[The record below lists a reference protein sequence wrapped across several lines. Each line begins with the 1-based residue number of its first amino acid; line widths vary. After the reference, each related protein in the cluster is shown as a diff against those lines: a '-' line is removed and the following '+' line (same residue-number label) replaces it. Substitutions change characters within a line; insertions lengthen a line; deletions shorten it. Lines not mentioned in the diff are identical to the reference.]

1 MQPSERIT
9 TAVTAT
15 TTVTAVTTPPGVA
28 PPAAVPAPGAGAG
41 AAAARAYA
49 ESVARTRW
57 GGPGREVRE
66 EDVVDLLL
74 VVSELV
80 TNAIR
85 HGDGLAGFE
94 ARPTEEGLWIAVHDN
109 SAVVPRAAYAFPTTH
124 PGGGYG
130 WPLVARLAR
139 DIVVHLRP
147 GGGKTI
153 SALVPL
159 RAADAP

>member
-1 MQPSERIT
+1 MEPADRTST
-9 TAVTAT
+9 TAG
-15 TTVTAVTTPPGVA
+15 VTTASTRPA
-28 PPAAVPAPGAGAG
+28 PVPAPGARGG
-41 AAAARAYA
+41 AAGARAYA
-49 ESVARTRW
+49 ESVARTAW

-94 ARPTEEGLWIAVHDN
+94 ARPTPEGIRIAVHDN
-109 SAVVPRAAYAFPTTH
+109 SAVVPRAAYAFPTARTG
-124 PGGGYG
+124 GGGYG

-139 DIVVHLRP
+139 DIAVDPRP
-147 GGGKTI
+147 QGGKTI

-159 RAADAP
+159 RVAPGAP

>member
-1 MQPSERIT
+1 MEQAERTSTSAAAT
-9 TAVTAT
+9 TA
-15 TTVTAVTTPPGVA
+15 PPCPA
-28 PPAAVPAPGAGAG
+28 PPAVLERGGGGG
-41 AAAARAYA
+41 AADARAYA
-49 ESVARTRW
+49 ESVARTVW

-85 HGDGLAGFE
+85 HGEGLAGFE
-94 ARPTEEGLWIAVHDN
+94 VRPTAEGLWIVVHDN
-109 SAVVPRAAYAFPTTH
+109 SSVVPPAAYAFPTTH

-130 WPLVARLAR
+130 WPLVTRLAR
-139 DIVVHLRP
+139 DITVEPRP

-153 SALVPL
+153 GALVPL
-159 RAADAP
+159 RVAPTP

>member
-1 MQPSERIT
+1 MEPADRTTT
-9 TAVTAT
+9 TAAT
-15 TTVTAVTTPPGVA
+15 TTA
-28 PPAAVPAPGAGAG
+28 PPRLAPFVVPAPGTGAG

-49 ESVARTRW
+49 ETVARTVW

-94 ARPTEEGLWIAVHDN
+94 ARPTEEGLWIAVHDH
-109 SAVVPRAAYAFPTTH
+109 SARVPRAAYAFPTTH

-130 WPLVARLAR
+130 WPLVARLTR
-139 DIVVHLRP
+139 DVAVDVRP
-147 GGGKTI
+147 QGGKTI

-159 RAADAP
+159 RAARTP

>member
-1 MQPSERIT
+1 MRPADRT
-9 TAVTAT
+9 TTPRTAVTA
-15 TTVTAVTTPPGVA
+15 PPDL
-28 PPAAVPAPGAGAG
+28 PPFAVPAPGTGAG

-85 HGDGLAGFE
+85 HGDGLTGFE
-94 ARPTEEGLWIAVHDN
+94 VRPTDEGLWIAVHDN
-109 SAVVPRAAYAFPTTH
+109 SAVVPRDAYSFPTTH

-139 DIVVHLRP
+139 DVAVYLRP

-159 RAADAP
+159 RAAAAG

>member
-1 MQPSERIT
+1 MEPADRTTT
-9 TAVTAT
+9 TAAT
-15 TTVTAVTTPPGVA
+15 TA
-28 PPAAVPAPGAGAG
+28 PPRLAPFAQPAPGAG

-49 ESVARTRW
+49 ESVARTVW

-85 HGDGLAGFE
+85 HGGGLAGFE
-94 ARPTEEGLWIAVHDN
+94 ALPTEEGLRIAVHDH
-109 SAVVPRAAYAFPTTH
+109 SAVVPRAVYAFPATH

-130 WPLVARLAR
+130 WPLVTRLAR
-139 DIVVHLRP
+139 DIAVEARP
-147 GGGKTI
+147 QGGKTI

-159 RAADAP
+159 RAAGAP

>member
-1 MQPSERIT
+1 MEAADRIT
-9 TAVTAT
+9 TATAAG
-15 TTVTAVTTPPGVA
+15 TAPPGVT
-28 PPAAVPAPGAGAG
+28 PGPVPAAPGAGAS

-49 ESVARTRW
+49 ESMARTRW
-57 GGPGREVRE
+57 GGPGRGVRE

-94 ARPTEEGLWIAVHDN
+94 ARPTDEGLWIAVHDN
-109 SAVVPRAAYAFPTTH
+109 STLVPRAVDGFPTTH

-139 DIVVHLRP
+139 DIAVDPRP

-159 RAADAP
+159 RAAGAP

>member
-1 MQPSERIT
+1 MRPTDRIT
-9 TAVTAT
+9 PPVTAVTA
-15 TTVTAVTTPPGVA
+15 PRDVA
-28 PPAAVPAPGAGAG
+28 PAGVPAPGAGAG

-80 TNAIR
+80 TNAVR

-109 SAVVPRAAYAFPTTH
+109 NTVVPEYAYAFPTAH

-130 WPLVARLAR
+130 WPIVARLAR
-139 DIVVHLRP
+139 NVAVEPRP

-159 RAADAP
+159 RAADTL

>member
-1 MQPSERIT
+1 MEPADRTTT
-9 TAVTAT
+9 TAAAT
-15 TTVTAVTTPPGVA
+15 A
-28 PPAAVPAPGAGAG
+28 PPRLTPFAVPAPGAGAG

-49 ESVARTRW
+49 ESVARTGW

-85 HGDGLAGFE
+85 HGDGLVGFE
-94 ARPTEEGLWIAVHDN
+94 ARPTEEGLWIAVHDH

-139 DIVVHLRP
+139 DIAVEVRP
-147 GGGKTI
+147 EGGKTI

-159 RAADAP
+159 RAAGAP

>member
-1 MQPSERIT
+1 MEPTDGI
-9 TAVTAT
+9 T
-15 TTVTAVTTPPGVA
+15 TTVSAVA
-28 PPAAVPAPGAGAG
+28 PLGAAVPGTVGG
-41 AAAARAYA
+41 AAQARRYA
-49 ESVARTRW
+49 ESVARAQW
-57 GGPGREVRE
+57 GAAGRGVRE

-85 HGDGLAGFE
+85 HGGGLAGFE
-94 ARPTEEGLWIAVHDN
+94 ARPTGEGLWIAVHDN
-109 SAVVPRAAYAFPTTH
+109 STVVPPAVYAFPTTH

-130 WPLVARLAR
+130 LPLVARLAR
-139 DIVVHLRP
+139 DIAVDLRP

-159 RAADAP
+159 RPATAP

>member
-1 MQPSERIT
+1 M
-9 TAVTAT
+9 
-15 TTVTAVTTPPGVA
+15 
-28 PPAAVPAPGAGAG
+28 
-41 AAAARAYA
+41 
-49 ESVARTRW
+49 ARTVW

-85 HGDGLAGFE
+85 HGEGLAGFE
-94 ARPTEEGLWIAVHDN
+94 VRPTEEGLWIAVHDN
-109 SAVVPRAAYAFPTTH
+109 SSVVPPAAYVFPTTH

-139 DIVVHLRP
+139 DITVAPRP

-153 SALVPL
+153 GALVPL
-159 RAADAP
+159 RVAPAP

>member
-1 MQPSERIT
+1 MEPSEWTT
-9 TAVTAT
+9 TAR
-15 TTVTAVTTPPGVA
+15 PGPA
-28 PPAAVPAPGAGAG
+28 PGPPAPGAGAG

-57 GGPGREVRE
+57 GGPGREARE

-85 HGDGLAGFE
+85 HGGGLAGFE
-94 ARPTEEGLWIAVHDN
+94 ALPTDDGLWIAVHDH
-109 SAVVPRAAYAFPTTH
+109 SAVVPRAAYTFPTTH

-139 DIVVHLRP
+139 DIAVDRHP

-159 RAADAP
+159 RDRGTP

>member
-1 MQPSERIT
+1 MRPADRIITPS
-9 TAVTAT
+9 TAVTA
-15 TTVTAVTTPPGVA
+15 PPDL
-28 PPAAVPAPGAGAG
+28 PPFALPAPGAGSG

-94 ARPTEEGLWIAVHDN
+94 ARPTREGLWIAVHDN

-139 DIVVHLRP
+139 DVTVDLRAE
-147 GGGKTI
+147 GGKTI

>member
-1 MQPSERIT
+1 MEPTDGI
-9 TAVTAT
+9 T
-15 TTVTAVTTPPGVA
+15 TTVSAVA
-28 PPAAVPAPGAGAG
+28 PLGAAAPGAVGG
-41 AAAARAYA
+41 AAQARRYA
-49 ESVARTRW
+49 ESVARAQW
-57 GGPGREVRE
+57 GAAGRGVRE

-85 HGDGLAGFE
+85 HGGGLAGFE
-94 ARPTEEGLWIAVHDN
+94 ARPTGEGLWIAVHDN
-109 SAVVPRAAYAFPTTH
+109 STVVPRAVYAFPTTH

-139 DIVVHLRP
+139 DIAVDLRP

-159 RAADAP
+159 RPATAP

>member
-1 MQPSERIT
+1 MEPADRTTT
-9 TAVTAT
+9 TAAAT
-15 TTVTAVTTPPGVA
+15 A
-28 PPAAVPAPGAGAG
+28 PPRLTPFAVPAPGAGVG

-49 ESVARTRW
+49 ESVARTGW

-94 ARPTEEGLWIAVHDN
+94 ARPTEEGLWIAVHDH

-139 DIVVHLRP
+139 DIAVEVRP
-147 GGGKTI
+147 EGGKTI

-159 RAADAP
+159 RAAGAP

>member
-1 MQPSERIT
+1 MEQTDGIT
-9 TAVTAT
+9 TATSA
-15 TTVTAVTTPPGVA
+15 PPSVA
-28 PPAAVPAPGAGAG
+28 PSGVPAPGGRGG

-49 ESVARTRW
+49 ESVARARW
-57 GGPGREVRE
+57 GGPGRDVRE
-66 EDVVDLLL
+66 EDVADLLL

-85 HGDGLAGFE
+85 HGEGLTGFE
-94 ARPTEEGLWIAVHDN
+94 VRPTDEGLWIAVSDG
-109 SAVVPRAAYAFPTTH
+109 SSVVPRAAYAFPTTH

-130 WPLVARLAR
+130 WPLVTLLAR
-139 DIVVHLRP
+139 DIAVAAHP

-159 RAADAP
+159 RAVPAP

>member
-1 MQPSERIT
+1 MRPADR
-9 TAVTAT
+9 T
-15 TTVTAVTTPPGVA
+15 TTPVTAVAA
-28 PPAAVPAPGAGAG
+28 PSDAVPAAPPAPGAGAG

-49 ESVARTRW
+49 ESVARTWRD
-57 GGPGREVRE
+57 GLGRGVRE

-85 HGDGLAGFE
+85 HGGGLAGFE
-94 ARPTEEGLWIAVHDN
+94 ARPTREGLRIAVHDN
-109 SAVVPRAAYAFPTTH
+109 NTVVPRATSAFPTTH

-139 DIVVHLRP
+139 DVTVEPRP
-147 GGGKTI
+147 EGGKTI

-159 RAADAP
+159 RAADTP

>member
-1 MQPSERIT
+1 MEPADRTTT
-9 TAVTAT
+9 TAATA
-15 TTVTAVTTPPGVA
+15 A
-28 PPAAVPAPGAGAG
+28 PPRPAPFAVPAPGAGAG

-49 ESVARTRW
+49 ESVARTDW

-94 ARPTEEGLWIAVHDN
+94 ARPTKEGLWIAVHDR
-109 SAVVPRAAYAFPTTH
+109 STVVPRAAYAFPTTH

-139 DIVVHLRP
+139 DIAVEVRP
-147 GGGKTI
+147 EGGKTI

-159 RAADAP
+159 RVAGAP

>member
-1 MQPSERIT
+1 MEPSEGTIT
-9 TAVTAT
+9 VSS
-15 TTVTAVTTPPGVA
+15 GVA
-28 PPAAVPAPGAGAG
+28 PPGVPAPAVVDG

-49 ESVARTRW
+49 ESVARAQW
-57 GGPGREVRE
+57 GGPGRTVRD

-94 ARPTEEGLWIAVHDN
+94 VRPTPEGLWIAVHDH
-109 SAVVPRAAYAFPTTH
+109 SEVVPRAAYAFPTTH

-139 DIVVHLRP
+139 DIAVDLRE

-153 SALVPL
+153 SVLVPL
-159 RAADAP
+159 RPVGT

>member
-1 MQPSERIT
+1 MEQAERTSTSAAAT
-9 TAVTAT
+9 TA
-15 TTVTAVTTPPGVA
+15 PPCPA
-28 PPAAVPAPGAGAG
+28 PPAVLERGG
-41 AAAARAYA
+41 AADARAYA
-49 ESVARTRW
+49 ESVARTVW

-85 HGDGLAGFE
+85 HGEGLAGFE
-94 ARPTEEGLWIAVHDN
+94 VRPTAEGLWIAVHDN
-109 SAVVPRAAYAFPTTH
+109 SSVVPPAAYAFPTTH

-130 WPLVARLAR
+130 WPLVTRLAR
-139 DIVVHLRP
+139 DITVEPRP

-153 SALVPL
+153 GALVPL
-159 RAADAP
+159 RVAPTP

>member
-1 MQPSERIT
+1 MEPADRTTT
-9 TAVTAT
+9 TAAAT
-15 TTVTAVTTPPGVA
+15 TA
-28 PPAAVPAPGAGAG
+28 PPRLAPFAVPAPGTGAG

-49 ESVARTRW
+49 ESVARTVW

-94 ARPTEEGLWIAVHDN
+94 ARPTEEGLWIAVHDH
-109 SAVVPRAAYAFPTTH
+109 SAVVPRAAHAFPATH

-139 DIVVHLRP
+139 DIAVDPRP

-159 RAADAP
+159 RVADAE

>member
-1 MQPSERIT
+1 RRPER
-9 TAVTAT
+9 ASAR
-15 TTVTAVTTPPGVA
+15 G
-28 PPAAVPAPGAGAG
+28 AAAAAAGP
-41 AAAARAYA
+41 AAARAYA
-49 ESVARTRW
+49 ESVARTEWSR
-57 GGPGREVRE
+57 PGREVRE

-94 ARPTEEGLWIAVHDN
+94 ARPTEAGLWIAVHDN
-109 SAVVPRAAYAFPTTH
+109 SAVVPRAAFAFPTTH

-130 WPLVARLAR
+130 WPLVSRLAR
-139 DIVVHLRP
+139 DIAVERHP

-159 RAADAP
+159 RPVDAP

>member
-1 MQPSERIT
+1 MEPADRTTT
-9 TAVTAT
+9 TAAAT
-15 TTVTAVTTPPGVA
+15 A
-28 PPAAVPAPGAGAG
+28 PPRLTPFAVPAPGAGAG

-49 ESVARTRW
+49 ESVARTGW

-94 ARPTEEGLWIAVHDN
+94 ARPTEEGLWIAVHDH
-109 SAVVPRAAYAFPTTH
+109 SAVVPRAAYAFPTAH

-139 DIVVHLRP
+139 DIAVEVRP
-147 GGGKTI
+147 EGGKTI

-159 RAADAP
+159 RAAGAP

>member
-1 MQPSERIT
+1 MEPSDGIT
-9 TAVTAT
+9 TAWSGA
-15 TTVTAVTTPPGVA
+15 APLGGPTPGGVA
-28 PPAAVPAPGAGAG
+28 S

-49 ESVARTRW
+49 ETVARTHW
-57 GGPGREVRE
+57 AEAGRAVRE

-94 ARPTEEGLWIAVHDN
+94 ARPTPDGLWIAVHDH
-109 SAVVPRAAYAFPTTH
+109 SAVVPRAVRAFPTTH

-139 DIVVHLRP
+139 DIAVDRRE

-153 SALVPL
+153 SVLVPL
-159 RAADAP
+159 RHAAD

>member
-1 MQPSERIT
+1 MEPSDGIT
-9 TAVTAT
+9 TASS
-15 TTVTAVTTPPGVA
+15 GVA
-28 PPAAVPAPGAGAG
+28 PLGAPAPGGVAG
-41 AAAARAYA
+41 AAEARAYA
-49 ESVARTRW
+49 ETVARAHW
-57 GGPGREVRE
+57 GEPGRAVRE
-66 EDVVDLLL
+66 EDVIDLLL

-94 ARPTEEGLWIAVHDN
+94 ARPTPEGLWIAVHDN
-109 SAVVPRAAYAFPTTH
+109 SPVAPRAARAFPTTH

-139 DIVVHLRP
+139 DIAVDLRD

-153 SALVPL
+153 SVLVPL
-159 RAADAP
+159 RHAAG

>member
-1 MQPSERIT
+1 MERADRT
-9 TAVTAT
+9 STP
-15 TTVTAVTTPPGVA
+15 AVTTA
-28 PPAAVPAPGAGAG
+28 PAPLAPAAGPAPGARGG

-49 ESVARTRW
+49 ESVARTVW

-85 HGDGLAGFE
+85 HGEGLAGFE
-94 ARPTEEGLWIAVHDN
+94 VRPTAQGLWIAVHDN
-109 SAVVPRAAYAFPTTH
+109 SAAVPRAAYAFPITH

-139 DIVVHLRP
+139 DIAVEPRP

-159 RAADAP
+159 RVARP

>member
-1 MQPSERIT
+1 MEPADRTTT
-9 TAVTAT
+9 TAAAT
-15 TTVTAVTTPPGVA
+15 A
-28 PPAAVPAPGAGAG
+28 PPRLAPFAVPAPGAGAG

-49 ESVARTRW
+49 ESVARTGW

-94 ARPTEEGLWIAVHDN
+94 ARPTEEGLWIAVHDH

-139 DIVVHLRP
+139 DIAVEVRP
-147 GGGKTI
+147 EGGKTI

-159 RAADAP
+159 RAAGAP